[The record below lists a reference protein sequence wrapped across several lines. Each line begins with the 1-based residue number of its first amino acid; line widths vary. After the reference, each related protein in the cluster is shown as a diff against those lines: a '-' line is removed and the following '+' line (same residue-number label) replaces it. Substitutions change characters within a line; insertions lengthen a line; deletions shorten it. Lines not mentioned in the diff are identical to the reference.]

1 MLNYLLHRLAT
12 IVPTLFF
19 VSVLIFGLQQLLPG
33 DPAMVLAGEDRDP
46 TVIAHLHQKLHLD
59 EPLPIRYLYWAGGV
73 LKGDLGESVRI
84 QKPVL
89 DLIIEK
95 LPVTLEL
102 ALLAI
107 VIALTIGIT
116 AGIVS
121 AVAKDSAWDYAA
133 NVFALWGLSTPN
145 FWLGIMLILLFSVT
159 LGWLPASGYVS
170 PFEDLK
176 ANLAAMIMPA
186 FVLGNAIAA
195 VLMRHTR
202 SAMLQVLSADYVRT
216 ARAKGLDERVVVLK
230 HALRNALTPVI
241 TLGALEFGTLLSGAV
256 LTEQVFTI
264 PGFGKLIVDAVFNRD
279 YAVVQGVV
287 LCTATAYITLN
298 LLADM
303 AYFLVNPRL
312 RDSHAS

>member
-1 MLNYLLHRLAT
+1 MLNFLLKRIAA
-12 IVPTLFF
+12 IIPTLFF

-33 DPAMVLAGEDRDP
+33 DPATAMAGEDRDP
-46 TVIAHLHQKLHLD
+46 NVVAYLRGKFHLD
-59 EPLPIRYLYWAGGV
+59 EPLPVRYWYWVNGV
-73 LKGDLGESVRI
+73 FHGDLGDSVRI
-84 QKPVL
+84 QKPVVE
-89 DLIIEK
+89 LIAQK
-95 LPVTLEL
+95 LPVTIEL
-102 ALLAI
+102 AVLAMT
-107 VIALTIGIT
+107 IALSIGIS

-121 AVAKDSAWDYAA
+121 AVLKDTKWDYAA
-133 NVFALWGLSTPN
+133 NIFALWGLSTPN
-145 FWLGIMLILLFSVT
+145 FWLGILMILLFAVK
-159 LGWLPASGYVS
+159 LVWLPASGYVS

-202 SAMLQVLSADYVRT
+202 SAMLQVLSSDYVRT

-241 TLGALEFGTLLSGAV
+241 MLGALGFGELLGGTV
-256 LTEQVFTI
+256 LTESVFSI

-287 LCTATAYITLN
+287 LITATAYILLN

-303 AYFLVNPRL
+303 AYFIVNPRM
-312 RDSHAS
+312 RG

>member
-1 MLNYLLHRLAT
+1 MGRFLLQRVAT

-33 DPAMVLAGEDRDP
+33 DPAIALAGEERDP
-46 TVIAHLHQKLHLD
+46 ET
-59 EPLPIRYLYWAGGV
+59 IRYLREKFHLDDPLPVRYWYWLSGV
-73 LKGDLGESVRI
+73 LQGDLGDSVRI
-84 QKPVL
+84 QKPVM
-89 DLIIEK
+89 DLILEK
-95 LPVTLEL
+95 LPVTIQL
-102 ALLAI
+102 ATMAML
-107 VIALTIGIT
+107 IALVIGIT
-116 AGIVS
+116 AGVIS
-121 AVAKDSAWDYAA
+121 AVKKDTWLDYAA

-145 FWLGIMLILLFSVT
+145 FWLGILLILLFAVQ

-176 ANLAAMIMPA
+176 ANLSAMIMPA

-202 SAMLQVLSADYVRT
+202 SAMLQVLSSDYVRT

-230 HALRNALTPVI
+230 HALRNALIPVI

-279 YAVVQGVV
+279 YLVVQGVV
-287 LCTATAYITLN
+287 LFTATVYITLN
-298 LLADM
+298 LLADV
-303 AYFLVNPRL
+303 AYFIVNPRM
-312 RDSHAS
+312 RH

>member
-1 MLNYLLHRLAT
+1 MLEFLVKRVAT
-12 IVPTLFF
+12 IVPTLVF
-19 VSVLIFGLQQLLPG
+19 VSMLIFGLQQLLPG
-33 DPAMVLAGEDRDP
+33 DPAVILAGEERDAN
-46 TVIAHLHQKLHLD
+46 VVAYLHKKLHLD
-59 EPLPIRYLYWAGGV
+59 DPLPVRYAYWVGGV
-73 LKGDLGESVRI
+73 LRGDLGESVRM
-84 QKPVL
+84 QQPVL
-89 DLIIEK
+89 DLVVQK
-95 LPVTLEL
+95 LPVTVEL
-102 ALLAI
+102 ALLAFA
-107 VIALTIGIT
+107 IALAIGIP

-121 AVAKDSAWDYAA
+121 AVGRGTVWDAAA
-133 NVFALWGLSTPN
+133 NAFALWGLSTPN
-145 FWLGIMLILLFSVT
+145 FWLGILLILLFSVQ

-170 PFEDLK
+170 PFEDLR

-216 ARAKGLDERVVVLK
+216 ARAKGLTERVVVLK
-230 HALRNALTPVI
+230 HSLRNALTPII

-287 LCTATAYITLN
+287 LVTASAYIGLN
-298 LLADM
+298 LLADL
-303 AYFLVNPRL
+303 AYVAVNPRL
-312 RDSHAS
+312 RR

>member
-1 MLNYLLHRLAT
+1 MSKYLINRLAAILPT
-12 IVPTLFF
+12 IFF
-19 VSVLIFGLQQLLPG
+19 VTVIIFGLQQLLPG
-33 DPAMVLAGEDRDP
+33 DAATMLAGEDQDP
-46 TVIAHLHQKLHLD
+46 QVIAYLRQKMHLD
-59 EPLPIRYLYWAGGV
+59 EPLPVRYGYWIAGV
-73 LKGDLGESVRI
+73 ARGDLGESLRI
-84 QKPVL
+84 QEPVL
-89 DLIIEK
+89 GLILQK

-102 ALLAI
+102 AALAMLIALAI
-107 VIALTIGIT
+107 GIP

-121 AVAKDSAWDYAA
+121 AVGKDSAWDYAA
-133 NVFALWGLSTPN
+133 NVIALWGLSTPN
-145 FWLGIMLILLFSVT
+145 FWLGILMILLFSVQ

-202 SAMLQVLSADYVRT
+202 SAMLQVLNADYVRT
-216 ARAKGLDERVVVLK
+216 ARAKGLDERTVVLK
-230 HALRNALTPVI
+230 HALRNALTPII

-256 LTEQVFTI
+256 LTEQVFSI

-287 LCTATAYITLN
+287 LFTSTVYIVLN
-298 LLADM
+298 LLADL
-303 AYFLVNPRL
+303 AYFFVNPRL
-312 RDSHAS
+312 RG